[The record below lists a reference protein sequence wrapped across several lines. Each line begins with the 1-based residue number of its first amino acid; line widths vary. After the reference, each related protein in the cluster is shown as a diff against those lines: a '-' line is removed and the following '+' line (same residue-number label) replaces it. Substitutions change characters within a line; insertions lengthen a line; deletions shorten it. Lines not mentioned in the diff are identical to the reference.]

1 MMTMI
6 WMTSKCKCTVI
17 KFISVC
23 TFFSNNEESSWN
35 ITCSLEWCNC
45 IGAFAEFRQV
55 SLGTFL
61 LITIYM
67 WGSVCYCYS
76 PKKCDLPRGI
86 SCNCVLVFIHLCH
99 TCTSCFLFRFV
110 SDFDLMIQKKKEVHT
125 NLQSLWLLKGTYF
138 KMFCFFSVISSDVAS
153 CK

>member
-1 MMTMI
+1 
-6 WMTSKCKCTVI
+6 
-17 KFISVC
+17 
-23 TFFSNNEESSWN
+23 
-35 ITCSLEWCNC
+35 
-45 IGAFAEFRQV
+45 
-55 SLGTFL
+55 
-61 LITIYM
+61 M

-76 PKKCDLPRGI
+76 PKKCNLPRGI

-125 NLQSLWLLKGTYF
+125 NLQSLWLLKGTYS

-153 CK
+153 CKKGQISRMDFLGMDNRERKKSPWLAESFSVNHFVKHQLQNRIWVWPMLITDF